1 MFPELRRPRSEP
13 SSYYSSETQK
23 DYPAPKKHKLS
34 PEYFQARQE
43 KLLSTALSLEQPSV
57 RKQNSSSKQSA
68 TETISPSEGI
78 RDYGQ
83 ELSQHIP
90 EVAGYRGSGSQA
102 GIKWNPKD
110 IYIGVSAVQVTGSQK
125 GTALGK
131 DTVAHRLRQREQMN
145 VLMMADREMVD
156 AELLSYRDN
165 VGDEDCLPHMDDLQV
180 NIIIAPRLSSVR
192 QLSVSLFCSATC
204 LGCAEERDCEKFSW
218 KLLALSKLR
227 EGL

>member
-1 MFPELRRPRSEP
+1 MRRPRSEP

-34 PEYFQARQE
+34 PEYFQARPE

-68 TETISPSEGI
+68 TETISPSEGM
-78 RDYGQ
+78 RDYGR

-90 EVAGYRGSGSQA
+90 EATGYRGSGSQA
-102 GIKWNPKD
+102 GIKWSPKD
-110 IYIGVSAVQVTGSQK
+110 IYIGVSTVQVAGGQK

-156 AELLSYRDN
+156 AELLSYRDSA
-165 VGDEDCLPHMDDLQV
+165 GDEDCLHHMDDLQV
-180 NIIIAPRLSSVR
+180 SVPQHQFSRLR
-192 QLSVSLFCSATC
+192 ER
-204 LGCAEERDCEKFSW
+204 GGRAEEPSCEN
-218 KLLALSKLR
+218 LLWSL
-227 EGL
+227 

>member
-1 MFPELRRPRSEP
+1 MICLFSELRRPRSEP

-57 RKQNSSSKQSA
+57 RKQNSSSKQST

-78 RDYGQ
+78 RDYGR

-90 EVAGYRGSGSQA
+90 EAAGYRGSGSQA

-110 IYIGVSAVQVTGSQK
+110 IYIGVSAVQLVGSQK
-125 GTALGK
+125 SAALGK
-131 DTVAHRLRQREQMN
+131 DSVGHRLRQREQMN
-145 VLMMADREMVD
+145 VLMLADRELVD

-165 VGDEDCLPHMDDLQV
+165 AGDEDCLRHMDDLQV
-180 NIIIAPRLSSVR
+180 NSRSTAAVVRSVCSFSCCER
-192 QLSVSLFCSATC
+192 VSFHPAHK
-204 LGCAEERDCEKFSW
+204 GWWVA
-218 KLLALSKLR
+218 AVH
-227 EGL
+227 

>member
-1 MFPELRRPRSEP
+1 MFTELRRPRSEP

-43 KLLSTALSLEQPSV
+43 KLLSTALSLEQPSI
-57 RKQNSSSKQSA
+57 RKQNSSSKQSS
-68 TETISPSEGI
+68 TETISPSEGL
-78 RDYGQ
+78 RDYGR

-90 EVAGYRGSGSQA
+90 EVTGYRGSGSQA

-110 IYIGVSAVQVTGSQK
+110 IYIGVSAVQVAGSQK

-131 DTVAHRLRQREQMN
+131 DAAAHRLRQREQMN

-156 AELLSYRDN
+156 AELLSYRDSA
-165 VGDEDCLPHMDDLQV
+165 GDEDCLHHMDELQV
-180 NIIIAPRLSSVR
+180 NTPTAPRSA
-192 QLSVSLFCSATC
+192 VS
-204 LGCAEERDCEKFSW
+204 
-218 KLLALSKLR
+218 
-227 EGL
+227 